1 MKLFLMAFF
10 CLNTYANIH
19 LSPPNFDSYVFVD
32 IKKITSDI
40 QVNFASKEVIATT
53 MIEFENFQSGKPIFD
68 LVPDAIEAEVDGLAV
83 EVPEISS
90 PDNQTKFRAVNKNL
104 PAGNHRLMIKN
115 KITENLNFTWWSGHL
130 NMAFWM
136 TDLNDRGY
144 LENYIPTNL
153 EYDQFELELN
163 VVLGS
168 EKVNEHELFTNGELT
183 ETSTGFHIKY
193 PDYFSSSSL
202 YFHLAK
208 KDKFEKKSLNFTSM
222 SGRSIP
228 ITIYSSSK
236 SNINRAET
244 ETLAVLSELEGIFG
258 AWAHPSLVIYVAG
271 RGGMEYAGA
280 TRTSLSALGHE
291 LIHSYFARGVMPVRG
306 NSGWIDEAIA
316 SWRDKGYQYTPST
329 GFYTTSMAAH
339 SVYRRNTD
347 YRAYNEGAKFMA
359 YLNYELSELG
369 GLKVLLKDIYSNHV
383 HTSITTV
390 DFKKFLENFSGKDFT
405 RDFEIYILGQRKM
418 QVKHNHKGENPNHPR
433 LSKKE
438 YLDLL

>member
-1 MKLFLMAFF
+1 MKLILMALICF
-10 CLNTYANIH
+10 NTYANIH
-19 LSPPNFDSYVFVD
+19 LSPPNFGSYVFVD

-40 QVNFASKEVIATT
+40 QVDFQNKEVIATT
-53 MIEFENFQSGKPIFD
+53 TIEFENFQSGKPIFD
-68 LVPDAIEAEVDGLAV
+68 LVPDAIQTEINGITVDL
-83 EVPEISS
+83 PEISS
-90 PDNQTKFRAVNKNL
+90 PDGETKFRAVDKSL

-115 KITENLNFTWWSGHL
+115 KITENLNFTWWTGHL

-153 EYDQFELELN
+153 EFDQFELELN
-163 VVLGS
+163 VELGS
-168 EKVNEHELFTNGELT
+168 EKVNEHELFTNGVLRT
-183 ETSTGFHIKY
+183 TATGFHVKY
-193 PDYFSSSSL
+193 PDYFTSSSL

-208 KDKFEKKSLNFTSM
+208 KDKFEKKNLSFTSM
-222 SGRSIP
+222 NGKVIP
-228 ITIYSSSK
+228 ITIYSSSS
-236 SNINRAET
+236 SNVRSAET

-258 AWAHPSLVIYVAG
+258 AWSHPSLVVYVAG
-271 RGGMEYAGA
+271 SGGMEYAGA

-316 SWRDKGYQYTPST
+316 SWRDKGYQYNPST
-329 GFYTTSMAAH
+329 GFYSTSMAAH

-359 YLNYELSELG
+359 YLNYQLSDQG
-369 GLKVLLKDIYSNHV
+369 GLKTFLKDVYSNYK
-383 HTSITTV
+383 HTSITTS
-390 DFKKFLENFSGKDFT
+390 DFKKFLENFSGLDFT
-405 RDFEIYILGQRKM
+405 TDFARYILGQRKGHA
-418 QVKHNHKGENPNHPR
+418 KHEHVEENPYHPR
-433 LSKKE
+433 LSKQD